1 MFQYHTFMY
10 NLLNHILGTCTS
22 HLTFSFIMC
31 ATFVGYISNKIYMMF
46 LKIKKEV
53 MREQLTLMSQ
63 T

>member
-1 MFQYHTFMY
+1 
-10 NLLNHILGTCTS
+10 
-22 HLTFSFIMC
+22 MC